1 MPRIGPGGSPLTR
14 GTATRPATDVQHR
27 ALVPDEEAQQLDEP
41 GAVESTGRAVGRRL
55 NGDRIADA
63 SDREPLLTP
72 QVRAEYHPRGTP
84 GGAMTEQPRRGM
96 RCQARHARHPPHGAA
111 RGAAAG
117 IGEHEIGVRPPAH
130 QPQQRFDV
138 RPLDPRIFAHELL
151 EFGQL
156 HLHGCRQAQAFHE
169 QFVSELAEPIF
180 DGGIEILDRL
190 EDGERDDAV
199 HHGARN
205 LPRGALLR
213 NSLCLTSLLLKPM
226 TNALPDLKRES
237 FEREALVHL
246 DVLYRVALRLS
257 GNPSDADD
265 LVQETMLK
273 AYRAWDQ
280 YEKGTNAKAWLL
292 TILRHA
298 FINEYR
304 RRTRHPETVD
314 LDKIEPYAVFP
325 EVQDED
331 PQGAFFDRIVDDEVL
346 RAIDQLPVA
355 FRETLVLSDVEGMS
369 YQEIAGILEIPV
381 GTVKSRLF
389 RARQLLQGKLYDYAV
404 EMGYIKGSP
413 A

>member
-1 MPRIGPGGSPLTR
+1 MAKSP
-14 GTATRPATDVQHR
+14 PVPPPSSPVPVDEKR
-27 ALVPDEEAQQLDEP
+27 A
-41 GAVESTGRAVGRRL
+41 
-55 NGDRIADA
+55 
-63 SDREPLLTP
+63 
-72 QVRAEYHPRGTP
+72 
-84 GGAMTEQPRRGM
+84 
-96 RCQARHARHPPHGAA
+96 
-111 RGAAAG
+111 
-117 IGEHEIGVRPPAH
+117 
-130 QPQQRFDV
+130 
-138 RPLDPRIFAHELL
+138 
-151 EFGQL
+151 
-156 HLHGCRQAQAFHE
+156 
-169 QFVSELAEPIF
+169 
-180 DGGIEILDRL
+180 
-190 EDGERDDAV
+190 
-199 HHGARN
+199 
-205 LPRGALLR
+205 
-213 NSLCLTSLLLKPM
+213 
-226 TNALPDLKRES
+226 S
-237 FEREALVHL
+237 FEKEALVHL

-314 LDKIEPYAVFP
+314 LDRIEPYAVFS

-369 YQEIAGILEIPV
+369 YQEIAGILGIPV